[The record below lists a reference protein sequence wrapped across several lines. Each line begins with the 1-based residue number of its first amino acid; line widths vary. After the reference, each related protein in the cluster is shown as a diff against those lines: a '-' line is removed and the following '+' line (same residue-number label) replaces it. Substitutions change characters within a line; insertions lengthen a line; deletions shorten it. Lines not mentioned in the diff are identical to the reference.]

1 MTHDSITVSS
11 KGKAVY
17 DIPAKRIVLEYPE
30 LSGRPEVCMSQT
42 NDGYIWAAI
51 GFNTGQQGSLEHINQ
66 ERIFYSNNRG
76 DSWQSKPISPTGD
89 RRMCGFTILSDD
101 TFLITVGKDRRQTE
115 SNELQLYSSNNR
127 GDTWKLISTITADPY
142 EHIAGSFESIT
153 ETNLGTVLLPAV
165 RHSEDG
171 LNEPKSHVLFRS
183 ENRGSTWQDP
193 LVTFNDVYEP
203 HIIQLHSGK
212 LLGAFRYQ
220 RGALQN
226 ESSDVL
232 QAMGAG
238 PLKPVKNIPG
248 SGQFV
253 FKHVF
258 VADSFDDGLT
268 WNNLRPAKTK
278 EGVPLVEYG
287 QCHGQ
292 LTQINDGRIVLVH
305 DSRYPYEQA
314 ETVARVS
321 QDDGNT
327 WMEEAF
333 HITEG
338 HGYPASTSLSDNTLI
353 TVTGT
358 TIFDPQ
364 ARLIGNWKVEAVIW
378 QLPF

>member
-1 MTHDSITVSS
+1 
-11 KGKAVY
+11 
-17 DIPAKRIVLEYPE
+17 
-30 LSGRPEVCMSQT
+30 
-42 NDGYIWAAI
+42 
-51 GFNTGQQGSLEHINQ
+51 
-66 ERIFYSNNRG
+66 
-76 DSWQSKPISPTGD
+76 
-89 RRMCGFTILSDD
+89 
-101 TFLITVGKDRRQTE
+101 
-115 SNELQLYSSNNR
+115 
-127 GDTWKLISTITADPY
+127 
-142 EHIAGSFESIT
+142 
-153 ETNLGTVLLPAV
+153 
-165 RHSEDG
+165 
-171 LNEPKSHVLFRS
+171 
-183 ENRGSTWQDP
+183 
-193 LVTFNDVYEP
+193 
-203 HIIQLHSGK
+203 
-212 LLGAFRYQ
+212 
-220 RGALQN
+220 
-226 ESSDVL
+226 
-232 QAMGAG
+232 MGAG

-305 DSRYPYEQA
+305 DNRYPYEQA
-314 ETVARVS
+314 ETIARVS